1 MECGGNDAALDSYE
15 AMPGKDPKRRRFA
28 LPAHSKRALTIHDSA
43 DQTASKDVY
52 WLDFIMADA
61 QPKPLNIICFATFFK
76 GGDFMR
82 ECKARGG
89 NVTLVTKEKVLH
101 EDWPR
106 DVLDEIFALPNDA
119 PVELFLDLVSH
130 ITKTNKPDRIVALEE
145 FDVVIA
151 ALAREHLCL
160 PGMSSSTAKTF
171 RDKYAMAMRARDGG
185 LTVPDF
191 VPAINIEEIR
201 EYLERVPGPWVMK
214 PRSDVSAIG
223 IRKLEN
229 ADEVWATI
237 DELNNRDALRER
249 ASYHVLAQF
258 IPGQVFHVDSLV
270 VDGRVV
276 FAGVNK
282 YGRPP
287 LQVAHG
293 GGAYIS
299 QTVPYDSTDR
309 KKLSEINRRLIK
321 AMGLQ
326 TGATHAEFIKS
337 DADGDF
343 YFLEI
348 AARVGGAYIA
358 DVLEAASGVNLWREW
373 ARMEVAGSHTKP
385 KLKPRKEHAGIILS
399 LARQEFP
406 DTSGYDDPE
415 IAYRVKKK
423 HHAGLI
429 VRSKSHERVSEL
441 LNSYA
446 QRFENDFIAVLPP
459 LERPE

>member
-1 MECGGNDAALDSYE
+1 
-15 AMPGKDPKRRRFA
+15 
-28 LPAHSKRALTIHDSA
+28 
-43 DQTASKDVY
+43 
-52 WLDFIMADA
+52 
-61 QPKPLNIICFATFFK
+61 
-76 GGDFMR
+76 MR
-82 ECKARGG
+82 ECKAKDC
-89 NVTLVTKEKVLH
+89 NVVLVTKEKMLQ

-106 DVLDEIFALPNDA
+106 DVLDEVFGLPNDA

-130 ITKTNKPDRIVALEE
+130 IARTNQADRIVALEE
-145 FDVVIA
+145 FDVVVA

-171 RDKYAMAMRARDGG
+171 RDKFAMAVKARDAG
-185 LTVPDF
+185 LTVPQF
-191 VPAINIEEIR
+191 VPAINNEEIGD
-201 EYLERVPGPWVMK
+201 YLKRVPPPWVLK

-223 IRKLEN
+223 IRKLEST
-229 ADEVWATI
+229 DEVWEVI
-237 DELNNRDALRER
+237 DELNQREALRER

-258 IPGQVFHVDSLV
+258 IPGEVFHVDSLV
-270 VDGRVV
+270 DRGRVV

-299 QTVPYDSTDR
+299 QTIAHDSTDK
-309 KKLSEINRRLIK
+309 KKLLEINRRLIK
-321 AMGLQ
+321 AMGMQ

-337 DADGDF
+337 EADSDF

-358 DVLEAASGVNLWREW
+358 DVLEAASGINLWREW
-373 ARMEVAGSHTKP
+373 AHFEVRGDNDQRR
-385 KLKPRKEHAGIILS
+385 LRPRREHAGIILS

-406 DTSGYDDPE
+406 DTSSYDDPE
-415 IAYRVKKK
+415 IVYRVKKK

-429 VRSKSHERVSEL
+429 VRSKRQERVTEL
-441 LNSYA
+441 LEDYGR
-446 QRFENDFIAVLPP
+446 RFENDFIAVLPP